1 MITWSFICVNIF
13 FKKTTSKQEGTCGI
27 PKKGKINWSVYILES
42 RLINRD
48 QFFVENELNSPL
60 GVHDL
65 TSMTAIES

>member
-1 MITWSFICVNIF
+1 VRYQIFNDNMVIYLCQYF

-48 QFFVENELNSPL
+48 QFFVENELLNL
-60 GVHDL
+60 L
-65 TSMTAIES
+65 